1 MNNELSKH
9 GPVRDHEWLSKKDP
23 KWAPKMSMGREENK
37 KCENMCYM
45 KNKGPTNMP
54 LFNVDHEWNDHE

>member
-1 MNNELSKH
+1 
-9 GPVRDHEWLSKKDP
+9 
-23 KWAPKMSMGREENK
+23 MGREENK

-54 LFNVDHEWNDHE
+54 LFNKMNELVVHEHKAQAMNE